1 MSRSLRSL
9 GALLVATGALAT
21 GATAAQS
28 KTLDVVLLGDSYAS
42 GVGAG
47 NYSQDCGRSPGAWG
61 EVFGQLARAKGLT
74 VNVTNAACGGSTT
87 AELDSQIPAVT
98 TDTDL
103 VLMMTGGND
112 TDVSDAA
119 PWCFLP
125 LIAGPN
131 SCKSHLE
138 VSISKAPAVEPSLLD
153 RLRVLRSRMRPDAK
167 IVFAGYPNFA
177 LGSYTLKTWFASY
190 DSGLAINRLSDSLD
204 AAAQGAISTVNAEAG
219 RQFVTYVST
228 KAWFAGHEIDA
239 DPWRE
244 NPVSWIHELSDISTL
259 SEPFH
264 PTAEGHRQIAAAVMA
279 SAGPAGDF
287 GVAQ

>member
-1 MSRSLRSL
+1 MTRSLRAL
-9 GALLVATGALAT
+9 GVLLVAAGTLAAC
-21 GATAAQS
+21 ATAAQAKS
-28 KTLDVVLLGDSYAS
+28 LNIVLLGDSYAS

-47 NYSQDCGRSPGAWG
+47 NYSADCGRSPGAWG

-98 TDTDL
+98 ADTDL

-112 TDVSDAA
+112 TDVADASVG
-119 PWCFLP
+119 CFFP
-125 LIAGPN
+125 LVAGPIT
-131 SCKSHLE
+131 CRDRLE
-138 VSISKAPAVEPSLLD
+138 PSIAKAPGVEPSLLQ
-153 RLRVLRSRMRPDAK
+153 RLRVLRTRLRPDAK

-190 DSGLAINRLSDSLD
+190 DSGAAINRLSAALD
-204 AAAQGAISTVNAEAG
+204 AAAQGAIATVNAEAG
-219 RQFVTYVST
+219 RQFVTFVST

-239 DPWRE
+239 DPWHE
-244 NPVSWIHELSDISTL
+244 NPASWIHELSDISTL
-259 SEPFH
+259 SESYH

-287 GVAQ
+287 GVSR